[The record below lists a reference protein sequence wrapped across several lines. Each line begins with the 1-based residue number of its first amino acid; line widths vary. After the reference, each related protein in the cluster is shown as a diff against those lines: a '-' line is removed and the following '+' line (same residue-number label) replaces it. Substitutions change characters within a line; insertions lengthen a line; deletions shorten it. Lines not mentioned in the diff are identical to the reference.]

1 MSFFILA
8 LTLSLIAALGA
19 LNFYILVSRKVS
31 LKQALQWTAAAA
43 ALNKLFF
50 TGTGYLALSYFS
62 GVKELKF
69 SRILAAFFALE
80 FFSLIGWLIGGI
92 YFGAK
97 TAFNIPLVFLIVL
110 LVLAVTFWI
119 KKDKLKN
126 FFESLTAYL
135 KELGPLVPL
144 ASFFGICSVFL
155 GAVYYYFLFGIFGF
169 KPGLWDI
176 YKIVSVSFTAGYLSP
191 APAGLG
197 FKDAGLV
204 ALLVQRGL
212 PLNSAVALALWD
224 RVIITVFWL
233 SAGMIFAPSI
243 IKDFFRRHRISRR

>member
-80 FFSLIGWLIGGI
+80 FFSLIG
-92 YFGAK
+92 
-97 TAFNIPLVFLIVL
+97 
-110 LVLAVTFWI
+110 
-119 KKDKLKN
+119 
-126 FFESLTAYL
+126 
-135 KELGPLVPL
+135 
-144 ASFFGICSVFL
+144 
-155 GAVYYYFLFGIFGF
+155 
-169 KPGLWDI
+169 
-176 YKIVSVSFTAGYLSP
+176 
-191 APAGLG
+191 
-197 FKDAGLV
+197 
-204 ALLVQRGL
+204 
-212 PLNSAVALALWD
+212 
-224 RVIITVFWL
+224 
-233 SAGMIFAPSI
+233 
-243 IKDFFRRHRISRR
+243 